1 MDTVLIVSLVSVVV
15 GIASGVGVWVWWSRR
30 AAELGVVIA
39 GKDQEVAGLR
49 LKLTEAE
56 IRAAEREQ
64 AAAERLKLYEES
76 QKHHEETEA
85 EMTERFKALTTTA
98 LSESLER
105 SQKMIAELAADA
117 FKKQS
122 EAASTDLGERVKQIT
137 SLMMPLTE
145 AVTKIKAGNESTAES
160 LGKQIKELIETQRT
174 MAEATVNLKTALK
187 TPAVAG
193 RFGEDQ
199 LQRLLTTVG
208 LVEGAQYEIKPSII
222 HPETNQQLE
231 PDLLLKFPDG
241 SGLVIDS
248 KMPMTAFMA
257 SLEAEN
263 DKDRDAYMKKHV
275 EAFKTHIRD
284 LSQTAYDRAI
294 QSYGFTVLF
303 CGYEG
308 GFLAA
313 LHAEPEL
320 HSYALSK
327 RILLAS
333 PTTLLFSLKWLAH
346 QWQANAAAE
355 NVRAI
360 QQAAIALNTAL
371 PSFLAEYNKVGVAL
385 KNTVGVFNTSLGTLD
400 DQVLVHAKDLESLGV
415 PAGKKLGPVRKI
427 RAKVLELT
435 STTEENVNE

>member
-1 MDTVLIVSLVSVVV
+1 MEFLLMVMSGLVMGVLSGFMVWRRCSTRAADLQAV
-15 GIASGVGVWVWWSRR
+15 IAS
-30 AAELGVVIA
+30 
-39 GKDQEVAGLR
+39 KDQEMTGLR
-49 LKLTEAE
+49 LKLTETE
-56 IRAAEREQ
+56 IRSAEREQ
-64 AAAERLKLYEES
+64 AAADRMKLYEES
-76 QKHHEETEA
+76 QQYHEETQA
-85 EMTERFKALTTTA
+85 EMTERFKALTNTA
-98 LSESLER
+98 LSESMER

-122 EAASTDLGERVKQIT
+122 EAASTHLDAKSTQIT
-137 SLMMPLTE
+137 DLMKPLTE
-145 AVTKIKAGNESTAES
+145 AITKIKAGNDSTAES

-187 TPAVAG
+187 TPAIAG
-193 RFGEDQ
+193 RFGEHQ
-199 LQRLLTTVG
+199 LQRLLPTVG

-294 QSYGFTVLF
+294 QSYGFTILF

-313 LHAEPEL
+313 LHADPEL

-360 QQAAIALNTAL
+360 QQAAVALNTAL

-385 KNTVGVFNTSLGTLD
+385 KNTVGAFNTSLGTLD
-400 DQVLVHAKDLESLGV
+400 DQVLFHAKDLESLGV
-415 PAGKKLGPVRKI
+415 PAGKKLGPARKI

-435 STTEENVNE
+435 SSTEDHAHE